1 MAVEEAA
8 RVAVALDRARLR
20 AGRELRGRTQTALA
34 GDAGVSPAAIGQ
46 FEKGLS
52 RPTPTTLA
60 RIAAALDLP
69 VAYFERRPGAPG
81 DAPAAFFRSLRST
94 SAADRNRSA
103 ALVGLV
109 RDLTLAVE
117 EHVRLPAVAPLPSGH
132 AGTPRQIEAAAADAR
147 DALGLPPH
155 DPVPDVVRALER
167 NGVITARLTVGAS
180 TLDAFSVPY
189 PDRPVVVLGADKG
202 QRDRSRFD
210 AAHELGHLVLH
221 TPDDAGTRDAET
233 QAHQFAAAFLMPA
246 DAIRDDLP
254 ARIDWDVLF
263 ALKQHWQVSIAALL
277 KRASTLGKIDAH
289 TYTQAMKAVSARG
302 WRTREPVHLGPP
314 ERPALLAEALRVAE
328 AHGITLDDLAAQHG
342 LPAAEL
348 RAIVL
353 SDAKPVVTI

>member
-1 MAVEEAA
+1 VTVEQAA
-8 RVAVALDRARLR
+8 RVVVALDRARLR

-34 GDAGVSPAAIGQ
+34 SEAGVSPAAIGQ

-52 RPTPTTLA
+52 RPSVATLV

-69 VAYFERRPGAPG
+69 VGYFERRPGAPA

-109 RDLTLAVE
+109 RDLVVAVE
-117 EHVRLPAVAPLPSGH
+117 EHVRLPAVAPLPTAP
-132 AGTPRQIEAAAADAR
+132 AGTARHVEAAAADAR
-147 DALGLPPH
+147 EALGLTAD

-167 NGVITARLTVGAS
+167 NGIVTARLTVGAS

-189 PDRPVVVLGADKG
+189 PARPIVVLGADKG
-202 QRDRSRFD
+202 HRDRSRFD

-221 TPDDAGTRDAET
+221 GPDDAATREAET

-254 ARIDWDVLF
+254 ARADWDKLF

-277 KRASTLGKIDAH
+277 KRASTLGKMDPYA
-289 TYTQAMKAVSARG
+289 YTQAMKAVSARG

-328 AHGITLDDLAAQHG
+328 AHGVTLDDLATEHG

-348 RAIVL
+348 RTIVL
-353 SDAKPVVTI
+353 SDAKPIVTI

>member
-1 MAVEEAA
+1 MTVDEAA

-20 AGRELRGRTQTALA
+20 SGRELRGRTQTGLA
-34 GDAGVSPAAIGQ
+34 ADAGVSPAAVGQ
-46 FEKGLS
+46 FEKGQA
-52 RPTPTTLA
+52 RPSAATLA
-60 RIAAALDLP
+60 RIASALDLP

-81 DAPAAFFRSLRST
+81 DAPSAYFRSLRYT

-103 ALVGLV
+103 ALAGLV
-109 RDLTLAVE
+109 RDLVVAVE
-117 EHVRLPAVAPLPSGH
+117 EHVRLPAVAPLPAGH
-132 AGTPRQIEAAAADAR
+132 AGTPRQIDAAAADAR
-147 DALGLPPH
+147 QALGLRAH

-167 NGVITARLTVGAS
+167 NGIITARLTVGAR

-189 PDRPVVVLGADKG
+189 PDRPVVVLGSDKG

-221 TPDDAGTRDAET
+221 GPDDAGTRDAET

-246 DAIRDDLP
+246 DAIRDELP
-254 ARIDWDVLF
+254 ARADWDKLF

-277 KRASTLGKIDAH
+277 KRASTLGKLDPNA
-289 TYTQAMKAVSARG
+289 YTQAMKAVSARG

-328 AHGITLDDLAAQHG
+328 AHGVTLEHLAAQHG

-353 SDAKPVVTI
+353 NDAKPVITI